1 MNKLINFNQYFIRSL
16 RKKLYLL
23 LVWRAWGW
31 CSGTAPRVSS
41 HTPPL
46 GSVKD
51 KQEVVTEWTFNNRD
65 RLSPDQRFTWTKDS
79 SKHYSKLNFI
89 DWLVNYFFEVFLKII
104 FDASVAWSK
113 RSSKQPLHYVNF
125 SSQWTYL
132 IKTKMFDIRS
142 FWRVFF

>member
-1 MNKLINFNQYFIRSL
+1 MNKLINFNQYLIRSL

-41 HTPPL
+41 HTPLP

-51 KQEVVTEWTFNNRD
+51 KQEVVTQWTFNNRD
-65 RLSPDQRFTWTKDS
+65 RLSPDRPLTWTKDS
-79 SKHYSKLNFI
+79 IKHYSKLNFI
-89 DWLVNYFFEVFLKII
+89 DWLVNFLCNFKKKKSL
-104 FDASVAWSK
+104 DASVAWSK

-125 SSQWTYL
+125 SSQWIYL

>member
-1 MNKLINFNQYFIRSL
+1 MNKLINFNQYFL
-16 RKKLYLL
+16 RPLSKKLYLL

-41 HTPPL
+41 HTPPP

-65 RLSPDQRFTWTKDS
+65 RLSPDRPFTWTKDS
-79 SKHYSKLNFI
+79 TKHYSKLNLSTDLWIIF
-89 DWLVNYFFEVFLKII
+89 LKFFLKII

-113 RSSKQPLHYVNF
+113 RSSKQSLHYVNF
-125 SSQWTYL
+125 SSQWIDL
-132 IKTKMFDIRS
+132 LKTKMFDIRS

>member
-1 MNKLINFNQYFIRSL
+1 MNKLINFNQYFIRPL
-16 RKKLYLL
+16 RKKMYLL
-23 LVWRAWGW
+23 LVWRALGW

-41 HTPPL
+41 HTPPP
-46 GSVKD
+46 GSVKY

-65 RLSPDQRFTWTKDS
+65 SLLTDLLHERKIQPNTIANLILSTDLSIIFLK
-79 SKHYSKLNFI
+79 F
-89 DWLVNYFFEVFLKII
+89 FLKII

-113 RSSKQPLHYVNF
+113 RSSKQPLLYVNF
-125 SSQWTYL
+125 SSQWIYL

>member
-1 MNKLINFNQYFIRSL
+1 MNKLINFNQYFIRSF
-16 RKKLYLL
+16 RKRLYLL

-41 HTPPL
+41 HTPPP
-46 GSVKD
+46 GSVKN

-65 RLSPDQRFTWTKDS
+65 RLFLTDLLHEQKIQPNTIANLILSTDLWIIFLK
-79 SKHYSKLNFI
+79 F
-89 DWLVNYFFEVFLKII
+89 FLKII

-113 RSSKQPLHYVNF
+113 RSSKQPLQYVNF
-125 SSQWTYL
+125 SSQWIYL

>member
-16 RKKLYLL
+16 REKLYLL

-65 RLSPDQRFTWTKDS
+65 WLFLTDLLHERKIQPNTVANLILSTDLSIFYVT
-79 SKHYSKLNFI
+79 
-89 DWLVNYFFEVFLKII
+89 LKKKSL
-104 FDASVAWSK
+104 DASVAWSK

-125 SSQWTYL
+125 SSQWIYL